1 MYLFKKVSDLQK
13 HLDKLRNGGSSIGLV
28 PTMGALHE
36 GHLSLIDMAKAD
48 NDIVVTSIFVNPTQF
63 NQPEDL
69 IKYPRTSAKDI
80 EVLTIHG
87 NDVLFMPAVEEVYP
101 EGLNTKLDLD
111 FEQLDKTMEGE
122 FRPGHFDGMTQ
133 VVNRLGN
140 IVQAH
145 KMYFGQKDFQQYAIV
160 QNMLKQLNSPI
171 KLIMCPIIREED
183 GLALSS
189 RNIRL
194 KADIRQKAT
203 IIYQTLLKAKSLIK
217 ENNPELIKTMALN
230 ELSIKDFKPDYF
242 EIVDGNSL
250 ISIDDYKSSDFIV
263 ACTAV
268 WAGDVRLIDNMI
280 LKHQKKI
287 ATTF

>member
-1 MYLFKKVSDLQK
+1 MYIFKKVSDIQSY
-13 HLDKLRNGGSSIGLV
+13 LDKLREGGTSVGLV

-36 GHLSLIDMAKAD
+36 GHLSLIDMAKTD
-48 NDIVVTSIFVNPTQF
+48 NDFVVTTIFVNPTQF

-69 IKYPRTSAKDI
+69 IKYPRTSSKDI
-80 EVLTIHG
+80 EVLTVHG
-87 NDVLFMPAVEEVYP
+87 NDVLFMPPVEEVYP

-122 FRPGHFDGMTQ
+122 FRPGHFDGMAQ

-160 QNMLKQLNSPI
+160 QNMLKQLNSSI
-171 KLIMCPIIREED
+171 TAIMCPIIREED

-189 RNIRL
+189 RNVRL

-217 ENNPELIKTMALN
+217 DNDPELIKTMAWN
-230 ELSIKDFKPDYF
+230 ELSIKDFKPEYF
-242 EIVDGNSL
+242 EIVDGKTL
-250 ISIDDYKSSDFIV
+250 LPVDDYKSSDFIV

-268 WAGDVRLIDNMI
+268 WAGDVRLIDSMI
-280 LKHQKKI
+280 LKHQKN
-287 ATTF
+287 